1 MSRPSDPV
9 DITWTSC
16 TAAESIFMME
26 PLPNC
31 FSICARAACSAL
43 ALASSMTFPSL
54 TILII
59 SYIGALEAGARRRH
73 LSPAVA
79 QRPNAAV
86 RKPVDLDFYTGFWK
100 MQALVP
106 NQDLGPRASG
116 AAERD

>member
-9 DITWTSC
+9 DITCTSC

-59 SYIGALEAGARRRH
+59 SYIGALEAGARRR
-73 LSPAVA
+73 LPSPLQAS
-79 QRPNAAV
+79 QR
-86 RKPVDLDFYTGFWK
+86 RGEKPVDLDFYTGLWK
-100 MQALVP
+100 MQALFP
-106 NQDLGPRASG
+106 NQGLRPSCLVCAI
-116 AAERD
+116 ERD